1 MKKVNL
7 VFGTVYGSAQHVAE
21 TLAPAI
27 EKLGYEVAIKQP
39 NELASFTPPE
49 DELLIVIC
57 STTGQGDLPDDIFP
71 WFNLL
76 KSNAPYL
83 PKLNYSIIG
92 LGDSCYETF
101 CGAAKQFDALFQEL
115 GAKAVT
121 DVFEIDA
128 SESMS
133 PEDDALNWISVW
145 HSQVEH

>member
-1 MKKVNL
+1 MQKVNL

-27 EKLGYEVAIKQP
+27 EKLDYEVAIKHP

-49 DELLIVIC
+49 DELLIIIC

-76 KSNAPYL
+76 KSTAPYL

-101 CGAAKQFDALFQEL
+101 CGAAKQFEALFEEL

-121 DVFEIDA
+121 PLLEIDA
-128 SESMS
+128 SETMS
-133 PEDDALNWISVW
+133 PEDDALEWIDVW
-145 HSQVEH
+145 HNQVGH